1 MKKNIKQSIIN
12 ETINLI
18 NANDDV
24 SKITIR
30 DICKATGVGTGL
42 INYHF
47 KSKENLIAC
56 CVQQI
61 IGDVIQQFNNM
72 CLLLKNKTALER
84 LRMMIKSTCTFLV
97 DNENIARIS
106 ILTDMQKGA
115 FNDNTN
121 QTLSVYLPIVKAVCP
136 NGTDL
141 LDIKILAYNLIFALQ
156 GLFLRT
162 DLAKADLA
170 LDFREEKDRDLLVDK
185 VIDSVFSKYL

>member
-12 ETINLI
+12 ETIDLI
-18 NANDDV
+18 KVNDDV
-24 SKITIR
+24 RKITIR

-47 KSKENLIAC
+47 KSKEKLIAC

-61 IGDVIQQFNNM
+61 IGDIISKFNNM
-72 CLLLKNKTALER
+72 CLSLKNKTALEK

-106 ILTDMQKGA
+106 ILTDMQKGVL
-115 FNDNTN
+115 NDNTN

-136 NGTDL
+136 SETDL
-141 LDIKILAYNLIFALQ
+141 LDIKILTCNLIFALQ

-162 DLAKADLA
+162 DLVKADLA
-170 LDFREEKDRDLLVDK
+170 LDFREEKDREILIDK